1 MKDDSDPAVLPY
13 RTNGADLTRW
23 LEARARGAAT
33 DQPAALGIAAKSLD
47 GTIEAATSL
56 GLVAERSAG
65 LTTLGRRFVLASG
78 ADRVRILREAMC
90 AFTPYGGVLEAVRDR
105 GDEET
110 EVAWIERWWGTHGQG
125 GSQSN
130 RAEAAASLG
139 RLVEHVGL
147 GTYIPGRRGHP
158 TRIRWDR
165 TALREACPWPTPRA
179 AAPPAGGAPGAEP
192 GSRPAPPEPPA
203 RADDSAE
210 RGEASPTSQPS
221 AKRTGADPPLAR
233 PTALAGSPPASPPP
247 VDPGRRARAAPRSPR
262 HSRLVLPFGE
272 GRVAK
277 LSIPAVLTRAERRR
291 LLSLVELLVEAPE
304 E

>member
-1 MKDDSDPAVLPY
+1 MNDSNPAVLPY

-33 DQPAALGIAAKSLD
+33 DRPAALGIAAKSLD
-47 GTIEAATSL
+47 GTVEAATSL
-56 GLVAERSAG
+56 GLVEEESTD
-65 LTTLGRRFVLASG
+65 LTALGRRFVLAAG
-78 ADRVRILREAMC
+78 ADRTRILRAAMF
-90 AFTPYGGVLEAVRDR
+90 AFAPYGGVLEAVRDR

-110 EVAWIERWWGTHGQG
+110 EVDWIERWWGTHGHG

-147 GTYIPGRRGHP
+147 GAYIPGRRGHP

-165 TALREACPWPTPRA
+165 DALRAACPAQAGRAADPPPGGARDAGPGPHPAPDAAPARAGAPAVRSRAPTASPPAAERTGTHPPLGIPTVSAPSPAPVEPEGGTRA
-179 AAPPAGGAPGAEP
+179 AA
-192 GSRPAPPEPPA
+192 
-203 RADDSAE
+203 
-210 RGEASPTSQPS
+210 
-221 AKRTGADPPLAR
+221 
-233 PTALAGSPPASPPP
+233 
-247 VDPGRRARAAPRSPR
+247 RSPR
-262 HSRLVLPFGE
+262 HSRLVLPLGE

-277 LSIPAVLTRAERRR
+277 LSIPAVLTRAEKRR